1 MTKGAPG
8 TPTYNAP
15 EVWGA
20 STYEAKLADVW
31 SLGVTLHAMV
41 FGTLPYFYADQQKL
55 IEEVRGRTWRRVVAR
70 AWPRRWSSLDVIM
83 IAIPQVTD
91 EKEWECDPDLLA
103 KADDAGSPV
112 PAEVLSLLGSI
123 IRKRPEERFDL
134 SKVKGHSWVVQE
146 MRSFTRMS
154 TGDWK
159 LIEVSDE
166 ELRKAVIS
174 GHIENFRRTTDGM
187 LHKTTTRAEADVY
200 KHLGETDVKKFIPL
214 LKSVKESTGRRVIME
229 LQASRRPR
237 AAHRASTGHSPAHA
251 SPLHRT

>member
-1 MTKGAPG
+1 
-8 TPTYNAP
+8 
-15 EVWGA
+15 
-20 STYEAKLADVW
+20 
-31 SLGVTLHAMV
+31 
-41 FGTLPYFYADQQKL
+41 
-55 IEEVRGRTWRRVVAR
+55 
-70 AWPRRWSSLDVIM
+70 M

-166 ELRKAVIS
+166 ELRKVCCCSCCRSSRQLLRGDLGGGLGLISAISPQAVIS

-237 AAHRASTGHSPAHA
+237 AAHRASTCHSPAHA
-251 SPLHRT
+251 SPRHRT